1 MKKYILMIAVAA
13 ASTLVACGNKEAAV
27 EETEAPAVEEAV
39 EVVEEVAVD
48 SIAAD
53 TVAAAADSTVVA
65 E

>member
-1 MKKYILMIAVAA
+1 MKKYILMLAVAA

-53 TVAAAADSTVVA
+53 TV
-65 E
+65 

>member
-1 MKKYILMIAVAA
+1 MKKYILMLAVAA
-13 ASTLVACGNKEAAV
+13 ASTLVACGNN
-27 EETEAPAVEEAV
+27 EAPAVEEAV